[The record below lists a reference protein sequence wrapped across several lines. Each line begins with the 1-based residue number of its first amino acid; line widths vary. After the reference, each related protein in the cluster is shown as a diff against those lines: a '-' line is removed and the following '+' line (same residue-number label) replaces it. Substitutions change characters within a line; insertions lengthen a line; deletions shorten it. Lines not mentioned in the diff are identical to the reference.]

1 MTHPLSAR
9 LPFALAV
16 ALLAPVALSASA
28 PGVPLFVSGTT
39 VAITATTRPDASF
52 SQPVHSIT

>member
-1 MTHPLSAR
+1 VQSSAPTQVIVPLT
-9 LPFALAV
+9 LT
-16 ALLAPVALSASA
+16 ASA

-39 VAITATTRPDASF
+39 VASTAPMRPEASF